1 MTPEDLLDP
10 TPDWS
15 GTQADIIRADLTFFE
30 TEGGGAVFSTGSI
43 AWAGA
48 MAWNNYDNEVAR
60 MTHNVLRRFNEETP
74 FDFPSG
80 QGW

>member
-1 MTPEDLLDP
+1 MAFIFEGG
-10 TPDWS
+10 S
-15 GTQADIIRADLTFFE
+15 GPWIGNFGLA
-30 TEGGGAVFSTGSI
+30 GGGAFFSTGSI

-74 FDFPSG
+74 FDFPGG